1 MTKKILF
8 LLLAASLLL
17 ALAACGVAAP
27 DGDAVQSKTENL
39 SFAVMTEVYED
50 SYTAGDGTTLLREY
64 YAVPHLELRT
74 EAGEKYEPS
83 VSASNTAALLPQEIR
98 VRDAFNAK
106 MEETLA
112 ALRADASEMA
122 QNAEVYF
129 GQFEDEDNLRSCW
142 VNELKTES
150 VLQTSGGLVS
160 VLASGYSYYGG
171 AHPNTYTRSWNFDLT
186 TGEFLTID
194 DLADPEGDLDGRSL
208 SEHVYWELS
217 EQVREQELDKGYFDD
232 YDSYLRDFSSFAVLN
247 FTEDGLRVTFDPYII
262 APYAAGEQAFTVPYS
277 AFYNALNDQGRS
289 LLDVPQEEI
298 VLSDYDAA
306 LTLWSWSFM
315 TTPPT
320 DNAPE
325 QTTIDGYTYCSAA
338 IPGISTL
345 ADMRALLCRYF
356 DEALV
361 DEWMNSEPPR
371 RYEEVDGR
379 LYVLSADRGSDLSIG
394 DEAFAVTLSEEGGV
408 VTQTVFYQEEDAQ
421 TGTMALTGETAE
433 FDYPFALVD
442 GHAVFSAF
450 PYPY

>member
-17 ALAACGVAAP
+17 ALAACGAAAP
-27 DGDAVQSKTENL
+27 DGDAAPSKTENL
-39 SFAVMTEVYED
+39 SFAVVTEVYED

-64 YAVPHLELRT
+64 YAVPYLELRT
-74 EAGEKYEPS
+74 EAGKKYEPS
-83 VSASNTAALLPQEIR
+83 ASASNTAALLPPEVR

-106 MEETLA
+106 MEEALA
-112 ALRADASEMA
+112 ALRSESSEMA
-122 QNAEVYF
+122 QSAKEYYDLIGESAGSF
-129 GQFEDEDNLRSCW
+129 GCW
-142 VNELKTES
+142 ANELRMESFRQTE
-150 VLQTSGGLVS
+150 GGLVS
-160 VLASGYSYYGG
+160 VLAKGYSYYGG
-171 AHPNTYTRSWNFDLT
+171 AHPNTYTRSWNFDLS

-208 SEHVYWELS
+208 AERVYWELS

-262 APYAAGEQAFTVPYS
+262 APYAAGEQVFTVPYS
-277 AFYNALNDQGRS
+277 AFYNALNDRGRL

-298 VLSDYDAA
+298 VLADYDAA
-306 LTLWSWSFM
+306 LTLWAWSFM

-361 DEWMNSEPPR
+361 DEWMNSEPPH
-371 RYEEVDGR
+371 RYEEVDGK
-379 LYVLSADRGSDLSIG
+379 LFVLSADRGSDLSIG
-394 DEAFAVTLSEEGGV
+394 DETFAVTLLEDGGV
-408 VTQTVFYQEEDAQ
+408 VTQTVCYQDYDAKSD
-421 TGTMALTGETAE
+421 TMKLTGETE
-433 FDYPFALVD
+433 TFEYPFTLVD
-442 GHAVFSAF
+442 GHAVFSDF
-450 PYPY
+450 PCPL